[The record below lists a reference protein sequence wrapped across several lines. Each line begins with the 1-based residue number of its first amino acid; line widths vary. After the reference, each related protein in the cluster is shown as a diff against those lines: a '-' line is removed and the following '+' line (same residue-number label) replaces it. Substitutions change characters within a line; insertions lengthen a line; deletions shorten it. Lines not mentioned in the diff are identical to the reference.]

1 MSSKIK
7 SENVSSE
14 LKRFAGI
21 KRDYTSKEVERLK
34 GSIKIEYTISKN
46 QSEKLWKLLNTE
58 SYIKALGSLSGNQAI
73 QHAKAGLKAIYL
85 SGWQVAADA
94 NSAGEMY
101 PDQSLY
107 PYDSAPKLVEAMN
120 NALLRADQIQ
130 HMEIKDGE
138 INPKDRVDYMLPII
152 ADGEAGFGGPL
163 NVFELTKKFIKAGAA
178 GVHFEDQLASEKKC
192 GHMGGKVLIPT
203 GQAVKNLKSA
213 RLAADIA
220 DVPLVIVARTD
231 ANAAKL
237 ITNDNDEND
246 KPFLTGERS
255 PEGFFYVKSGIQQAI
270 SRGLAYAPY
279 SDLVWCETGKP
290 NIEEAKKFAD
300 AIHKKFPGKLLAYN
314 CSPSFNW
321 KKHLS
326 DSEIASFQKKIGEMG
341 YKFQFITLAGFHVQ
355 NIAVFELAEKYKKEG
370 MSAYSKIQQQEF
382 AREKDGYTSVK
393 HQREV
398 ATSYFDAVS
407 NTISSGKSS
416 TTAMEGSTE
425 SEQF

>member
-1 MSSKIK
+1 MGTKTDAD
-7 SENVSSE
+7 NVSYD

-21 KRDYTSKEVERLK
+21 KRDYTEQEVEKLR
-34 GSIKIEYTISKN
+34 GTFNIDYTLCKN
-46 QSEKLWKLLNTE
+46 QSQKLWKLLNSEPYVNT
-58 SYIKALGSLSGNQAI
+58 LGSLSGNQAV

-120 NALLRADQIQ
+120 NALIRADQIQ
-130 HMEIKDGE
+130 HLEIMEGKIDNKNKIDFH
-138 INPKDRVDYMLPII
+138 IPII

-163 NVFELTKKFIKAGAA
+163 NVFELTKKFIKSGAA

-203 GQAVKNLKSA
+203 QTMIRNLKSA
-213 RLAADIA
+213 RLTADIMG
-220 DVPLVIVARTD
+220 VPLIILARTD

-237 ITNDNDEND
+237 ITNDIDEND
-246 KPFLTGERS
+246 KPFLTGKRS
-255 PEGFFYVKSGIQQAI
+255 PEGFYYVKNGLDQAI

-279 SDLVWCETGKP
+279 SDLIWCETAKP
-290 NIEEAKKFAD
+290 DLKEAKIFAE
-300 AIHKKFPGKLLAYN
+300 AIHSKFPGKLLAYN

-321 KKHLS
+321 KKNLA
-326 DSEIASFQKKIGEMG
+326 DKEIDIFQKEIANMG
-341 YKFQFITLAGFHVQ
+341 YKFQFITLAGFHAQ
-355 NIAVFELAEKYKKEG
+355 NYAIFDLAKKYKQYG
-370 MSAYSKIQQQEF
+370 MAAYSRLQQQEF
-382 AREKDGYTSVK
+382 DSEKEGYTASK

-398 ATSYFDAVS
+398 GTTYFDAIS
-407 NTISSGKSS
+407 NSISSGESS

-425 SEQF
+425 TEQF